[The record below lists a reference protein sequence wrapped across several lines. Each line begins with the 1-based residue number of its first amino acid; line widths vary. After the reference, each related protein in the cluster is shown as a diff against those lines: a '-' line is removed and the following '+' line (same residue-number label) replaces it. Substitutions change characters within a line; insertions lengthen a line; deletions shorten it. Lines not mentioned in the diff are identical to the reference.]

1 MHLKSLDYKKIKY
14 QIKKNQ
20 EIHLKLKKK
29 MLKVFILSNFEFI

>member
-20 EIHLKLKKK
+20 EIHLKWKKK
-29 MLKVFILSNFEFI
+29 C